1 MDKSHKVCYFWRVS
15 KTTLIFS
22 DNFCLS
28 NMCTIYT
35 FVGLEITRVVVG
47 GLFDFLATI

>member
-1 MDKSHKVCYFWRVS
+1 MLISEDP
-15 KTTLIFS
+15 KTMLIFS
-22 DNFCLS
+22 DNLCLS